1 MSKITLDVEKKDL
14 DTVLS
19 ILNNLKSGLVK
30 NIKVDNKTTNPI
42 QAKKPVKKP
51 VLEDEFMST
60 KPSNSKYLSPSAF
73 KNRINQNN
81 K

>member
-14 DTVLS
+14 DTVLT

-30 NIKVDNKTTNPI
+30 NVKVDNKPTNSM
-42 QAKKPVKKP
+42 QAKKPVRKP
-51 VLEDEFMST
+51 VLEDEFMNT
-60 KPSNSKYLSPSAF
+60 KPSGSKYLSPSAF
-73 KNRINQNN
+73 KNRINQNG